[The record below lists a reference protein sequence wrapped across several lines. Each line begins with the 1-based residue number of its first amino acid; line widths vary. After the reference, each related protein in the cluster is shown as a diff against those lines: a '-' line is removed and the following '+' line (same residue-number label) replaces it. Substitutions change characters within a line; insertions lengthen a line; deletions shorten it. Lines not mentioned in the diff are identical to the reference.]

1 MRKLTTKEMEH
12 LIYKKIWKQGQYA
25 CFEVKMPDERGTYF
39 YNNERVDLLA
49 FEIHGGFSPN
59 KGIWR
64 MYELKLTV
72 SDFHSDNKITFLGH
86 YNYYVMPY
94 SVYQKVQDEI
104 PDWVGVYCIHEGR
117 FGYYCEAE
125 RKPKKQELKVD
136 HLSLM
141 FSLMQ
146 SLSREN
152 QKYRRE
158 LYKSFYADIDKEPE
172 LESLDDLLNDE

>member
-12 LIYKKIWKQGQYA
+12 LIYRTIWKQGQYA
-25 CFEVKMPDERGTYF
+25 CFEVKMPDDRGTYF

-49 FEIHGGFSPN
+49 FEIHGGFGVN

-64 MYELKLTV
+64 MYELKLSV

-94 SVYQKVQDEI
+94 ELYEKVKGEI
-104 PDWVGVYCIHEGR
+104 PDWVGVYCIHTNKWGTRSCKLEK
-117 FGYYCEAE
+117 
-125 RKPKKQELKVD
+125 KPKKQELKVN

-141 FSLMQ
+141 FSLLQ

-152 QKYRRE
+152 QKYRRD
-158 LYKSFYADIDKEPE
+158 LYTKFMKEIEQEQEPE
-172 LESLDDLLNDE
+172 PEDDIFD